1 MDIKKCETCKW
12 LVLMSFCD
20 GKTVDPSRQMCHYNW
35 KECKAVRKDE
45 CHYKAKRE
53 HHNEEE

>member
-1 MDIKKCETCKW
+1 MDTKKCETCKW

-20 GKTVDPSRQMCHYNW
+20 GQTVDPSRKMCHYNW

-45 CHYKAKRE
+45 CHYKAKTRPSE
-53 HHNEEE
+53 DK

>member
-12 LVLMSFCD
+12 MVLMSFCD
-20 GKTVDPSRQMCHYNW
+20 GQTVDPSRQMCHYNW

-45 CHYKAKRE
+45 CRYKAKTRPSE
-53 HHNEEE
+53 YK